1 MERGNADAVGKYGC
15 TGCCWSATGT
25 HRSREDQPPRFGDHN
40 LRQHTIKWERQE
52 DDSYERS
59 VRESELARMDSPND
73 RGDQLPMPAKVEK
86 KNFKPW
92 ETHPARWA
100 TKTSKK
106 TGRTSSGRRGMD
118 LADSQRGEQSSWDY
132 QQTDRVYGNVDH
144 HREDSTRRS
153 PQIDPVGRWKASPS
167 ERRSI
172 GGTRDGSS
180 CV

>member
-1 MERGNADAVGKYGC
+1 MQWESMGVPVAAGRQQVPIAPAKISHPA
-15 TGCCWSATGT
+15 SATTTSVNTLSSGKGRRMTRTSEAFVKANWPGWTPPMIEGT
-25 HRSREDQPPRFGDHN
+25 SCQCLRKSRKR
-40 LRQHTIKWERQE
+40 I
-52 DDSYERS
+52 
-59 VRESELARMDSPND
+59 
-73 RGDQLPMPAKVEK
+73 
-86 KNFKPW
+86 FKPW

-180 CV
+180 CM